1 MKRALS
7 LLLALL
13 MAASLVMPQAWAAG
27 LQEPEPDAVVQQT
40 QPDTAEPDAQL
51 PQADTLAGNAA
62 GLTPITRTK
71 NAVASG
77 VTLEKV
83 VMRNVN
89 GSQVVGYLSEID
101 LSKDVT
107 LKASYTGYY
116 YDGSTA
122 AQRKAMVDG
131 GKLKWEMSQTTA
143 QAAAYGRASDT
154 EGRVVLAT
162 NADYYNMQTGAPTGY
177 LIMEGN
183 LVKTGA
189 EPFFAI
195 LKDGS
200 AVIRPAGSDTSD
212 VVEAVSGPYMLVE
225 NGQIVPGLDQGD
237 RMPRN
242 SVGIRADGS
251 VVFFEADGRQE
262 PMSIGMSM
270 YEVASFLKDAGCVT
284 AIYLDGGGSATVAA
298 RYEGTDELLV
308 RNSPSDGLERT
319 VSDALL
325 VVSTARFDGDFD
337 HASVS
342 PQNELY
348 TPGSQVAFTALGAD
362 SAGGAADLPESGL
375 TWVLDTPAA
384 GRIDASTGV
393 FTAAKGYVGE
403 VRVRLTYQ
411 GQDVGSASVT
421 IAEPDQV
428 YFSGKSL
435 SLDYEKT
442 SDLGLTVKSSLRD
455 IHYHDGDFTWSIRS
469 LTEGVSADGIGTIVD
484 NRLHT
489 AAKASQT
496 RKAEITVTYTKANGQ
511 KLTDTVTVEI
521 GKMPTILLDFEDESS
536 KFGVN
541 VGANAVW
548 GNLNSFSGHSAHDL
562 PGVSDAGFGVAGQV
576 SKDPN
581 GLDIPYGPITDFGLA
596 CPDFISSN
604 AEWDCNSAGAPYSW
618 DCAQDPATLFRSMGY
633 EYYVGAIATAQE
645 GAWDMYARRV
655 GSDEG
660 PVRFGQKSLEYHY
673 DYTKISGTNNTNE
686 YLRYSGED
694 VVIEGKPTALG
705 MWVYAPEGTPNYWL
719 STSVSYWNGEKYVTT
734 SLLHLKT
741 TTVNAAG
748 QTVETTTQYTGINW
762 SGWKYV
768 EADLSS
774 VYDKAQDVENHPL
787 KITAG
792 QVLLWTI
799 IIEGGTGDVDGN
811 KITCGSRAAGS
822 LYVDNIRAV
831 YGTTADDLENPV
843 ITSVR
848 GGSSSLTGYSDLTEL
863 AEDGSTV
870 LTDNELQ
877 FFTGYYDPQGENRTG
892 VSAENTVITI
902 DGQDIRNFAN
912 TDQAVTGTVTLPN
925 GRHSIK
931 VEIMDGFGN
940 RASVTRSFTV
950 KGTANI
956 PTVTLD
962 TPSYALVGENYV
974 VSVTSPNAGKI
985 DSVTAHIVYG
995 NVDLFDTDE
1004 NGGKGAFNTCASLG
1018 YGEGFEGTSS
1028 AARRTTTEKTVTVN
1042 MTRTGSA
1049 GKDLFTFTMPM
1060 PAGATALDSLP
1071 ISVTVTYT
1079 CDGVTYTTST
1089 GSLRLPMQGYYTV
1102 TSDIMVEGA
1111 AAARLYV
1118 KDING
1123 KAASGVDL
1131 YVGDTRIGTT
1141 NASGQVSTDYF
1152 NKLSA
1157 GSRTGVTA
1165 RKDNHRSFET
1175 VIVTRRAGGSTDG
1188 MPSFVQLN
1196 ATPNAQSCQNITWV
1210 TNPLTAQAK
1219 ATVQYCQQSSFKG
1232 SFPSSAQGQVT
1243 LREFTTSGD
1252 AAYVS
1257 SVSLTGLKPGTTY
1270 VYRVGDGSKWSENMT
1285 FTTSQPGADTTRFFV
1300 IGDTQLSGNAESD
1313 QDEIRLMNAIAA
1325 NINGQS
1331 MNFGIQTGDFVDNG
1345 GNLGQWSEILDV
1357 FSRNYADLPVVQV
1370 MGNHEYYGDLSGGNA
1385 ASLWT
1390 LPDRLYYSVE
1400 YGDVYV
1406 AVINFAANLEDAC
1419 QWLIQDAAKSDC
1431 TWKVLAV
1438 HQPAYYTNP
1447 NGSSEAFNRY
1457 IPAAAEAAGINVV
1470 FSGHDHSYARTMVLK
1485 NGQPVSEAT
1494 QNGRLPATYGKG
1506 VLYYICGDLGEKSR
1520 STEYKAVNNPDFHF
1534 AQVSQEYDSLY
1545 LAVEATA
1552 DAMTVRTYS
1561 VSAEGAQSLLDTY
1574 TMRVPASVCR
1584 DKGHDFSGDTVYVR
1598 DGKLVCSFCGQ
1609 TVELKDSGYTGWAR
1623 DEATGLRMYSYNNA
1637 WHTGWFIIDP
1647 EVYCFDG
1654 NGIAY
1659 DGRVTLYGKQFV
1671 FDDGVVVSGPTGFVK
1686 RDDGKT
1692 LYFENGRIASGW
1704 KDIGDA
1710 TYYFETSDLGDDF
1723 GVMYTGR
1730 RLIGKTWYE
1739 FGSDGRLYQ
1748 LLRGRMSAD
1757 EKEIVVTITPPAG
1770 QGRNYSN
1777 IMAAAWSQQDGQDD
1791 LVWYNAT
1798 ANGDGTY
1805 TIRVPMCKYN
1815 VVGRYLVHVYN
1826 HGIHGQLLDGLTFQN
1841 THVVGHTDTVASDSS
1856 TCVSAGQVK
1865 YVCRYCGASHTS
1877 STPAKRHTVSAVV
1890 DSECR
1895 TMTVTMDA
1903 GNGHNHSNV
1912 RFAVWSS
1919 VNGQDDLTWYTAKK
1933 NASGQWTYTVP
1944 LVNHNSTG
1952 TYFIHVYS
1960 SDSGQ
1965 SRLIGNTTAQVAK
1978 LPAPDTVTAQVSD
1991 NCRTMSIRLDTARSY
2006 SGIRFAVWSSAGGQ
2020 DDLVWYTAK
2029 NGGSGS
2035 WTYNVPLVNHNT
2047 TGTYFIHVY
2056 SGSKLVAHTTAQ
2068 VAKLPAPDTV
2078 TAQVSDNCRTMSI
2091 RLDTAHGYSGIRFA
2105 VWSSAGGQDDLVWY
2119 TAKNGGSGSWT
2130 YDVDLA
2136 RHNTTGTYFIH
2147 VYAGNKLVAHTTAQ
2161 VKSLPAPAPGVKPG
2175 LTATVSADNAA
2186 MELALTTTAKYGK
2199 VRFAVWSNANGQD
2212 DLVWY
2217 DGRLTGSTWSAG
2229 VKLLNHKTLG
2239 GYFIHVYADGKLV
2252 AHTTANVYG
2261 MPPQQSAQAIV
2272 TDDFAWMKLRL
2283 YSATGYSSIRFA
2295 VWSSAGGQD
2304 DLVWYKGE
2312 NIGGAWV
2319 AAADLTRHN
2328 TTGTYF
2334 IHIYSGNKLVAHTTV
2349 TVKSLPNG

>member
-40 QPDTAEPDAQL
+40 QPNTAEPDARQ
-51 PQADTLAGNAA
+51 PQAEVQSGNAA

-183 LVKTGA
+183 LVKTGN

-435 SLDYEKT
+435 SLDYDKT

-455 IHYHDGDFTWSIRS
+455 IHYHDGDFTWTIRP
-469 LTEGVSADGIGTIVD
+469 LTEGTTAADIGTIVD

-511 KLTDTVTVEI
+511 ELTDTVTVEI

-536 KFGVN
+536 KSGVN

-548 GNLNSFSGHSAHDL
+548 GNLNSFSGHSAHNL

-719 STSVSYWNGEKYVTT
+719 STSVSYWNGEKYVST

-762 SGWKYV
+762 TGWKYV

-902 DGQDIRNFAN
+902 DGQDIKNFAN

-940 RASVTRSFTV
+940 RASVTRSFIV

-985 DSVTAHIVYG
+985 DSVTAQIVYG

-1004 NGGKGAFNTCASLG
+1004 NGGKGAFNTCASLA
-1018 YGEGFEGTSS
+1018 YGSGFQGSSS

-1060 PAGATALDSLP
+1060 PAGVTALDSLP

-1123 KAASGVDL
+1123 KAASGL

-1141 NASGQVSTDYF
+1141 NASGQISTDYF

-1175 VIVTRRAGGSTDG
+1175 VIVTRRAGGSANG

-1357 FSRNYADLPVVQV
+1357 FSRNYADIPVVQV

-1485 NGQPVSEAT
+1485 NGQPVSEAA

-1637 WHTGWFIIDP
+1637 WHTGWFVIDP
-1647 EVYCFDG
+1647 EVYCFDKS
-1654 NGIAY
+1654 GIAY

-1710 TYYFETSDLGDDF
+1710 AYYFETSDLGDDF

-1748 LLRGRMSAD
+1748 LIRGRMSAD

-1826 HGIHGQLLDGLTFQN
+1826 HGIHGQLLGGLTFQN

-1890 DSECR
+1890 DGECR

-1903 GNGHNHSNV
+1903 GNGHAHSNV

-1952 TYFIHVYS
+1952 TYFIHAYS

-1965 SRLIGNTTAQVAK
+1965 NRLIGNTTAQVAK

-1991 NCRTMSIRLDTARSY
+1991 NCRTMSIRLDTAHS
-2006 SGIRFAVWSSAGGQ
+2006 
-2020 DDLVWYTAK
+2020 
-2029 NGGSGS
+2029 
-2035 WTYNVPLVNHNT
+2035 
-2047 TGTYFIHVY
+2047 
-2056 SGSKLVAHTTAQ
+2056 
-2068 VAKLPAPDTV
+2068 
-2078 TAQVSDNCRTMSI
+2078 
-2091 RLDTAHGYSGIRFA
+2091 YSGIRFA

-2147 VYAGNKLVAHTTAQ
+2147 VYSGNKLVAHTTAQ

-2175 LTATVSADNAA
+2175 LTAAVSADNAA

-2199 VRFAVWSNANGQD
+2199 VRFAVWSSANGQD

-2272 TDDFAWMKLRL
+2272 TDDSNWMKLRL

-2349 TVKSLPNG
+2349 TVKSLPSR

>member
-40 QPDTAEPDAQL
+40 QPDTAERDAQL

-362 SAGGAADLPESGL
+362 SAGGAAALPESGL

-428 YFSGKSL
+428 YFAGKSL

-536 KFGVN
+536 KSGVN

-596 CPDFISSN
+596 CPDFISSS
-604 AEWDCNSAGAPYSW
+604 SAGAPYSW

-719 STSVSYWNGEKYVTT
+719 STSVSYWNGEKYVST

-762 SGWKYV
+762 TGWKYV

-848 GGSSSLTGYSDLTEL
+848 GGSSSITGYSDLTEL

-985 DSVTAHIVYG
+985 DSVNAQIVYG
-995 NVDLFDTDE
+995 SVDLFDTDE
-1004 NGGKGAFNTCASLG
+1004 NGGKGAFNTCASLA
-1018 YGEGFEGTSS
+1018 YGSGFQGSSS

-1300 IGDTQLSGNAESD
+1300 IGDTQLSGNVESD

-1623 DEATGLRMYSYNNA
+1623 DEAAGLRMYSYNNA

-1647 EVYCFDG
+1647 EVYCFDS

-1991 NCRTMSIRLDTARSY
+1991 NCRTMSIRLDTA
-2006 SGIRFAVWSSAGGQ
+2006 
-2020 DDLVWYTAK
+2020 
-2029 NGGSGS
+2029 
-2035 WTYNVPLVNHNT
+2035 
-2047 TGTYFIHVY
+2047 
-2056 SGSKLVAHTTAQ
+2056 
-2068 VAKLPAPDTV
+2068 
-2078 TAQVSDNCRTMSI
+2078 
-2091 RLDTAHGYSGIRFA
+2091 HGYSGIRFA

-2349 TVKSLPNG
+2349 TVKSLPNR